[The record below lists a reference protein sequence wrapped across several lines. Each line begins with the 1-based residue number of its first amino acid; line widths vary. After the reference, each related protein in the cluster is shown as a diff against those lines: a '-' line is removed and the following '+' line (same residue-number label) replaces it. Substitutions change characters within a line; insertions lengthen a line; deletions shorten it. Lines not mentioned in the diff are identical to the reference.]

1 MLAVFA
7 GDDAQEPPR
16 RHLPRLQRIAA
27 QGHFHVLAADV
38 AQRVGK
44 LELRRCLRLQLLNL
58 LLPVGNLFLD
68 LVRLGLLLAFPD
80 FVVQGI
86 DGFPG
91 VVIGV
96 YHLPVGQRRF
106 AFARV
111 VEHAGNR
118 VIILNRDR
126 IELMIVAARTRHR
139 QPKERPRK
147 SVHAIVECF
156 ALCLRDALRVAAVRG
171 ICRAQRKKAGTG
183 RCLAPHLVA
192 DDLASDELV
201 ERQIGIERANHPVA
215 ILPRLGIRPVILRPA
230 ARIAIPR
237 HVQPMPSPAFAVL
250 GPVQQ
255 GIHQH

>member
-1 MLAVFA
+1 M
-7 GDDAQEPPR
+7 
-16 RHLPRLQRIAA
+16 
-27 QGHFHVLAADV
+27 
-38 AQRVGK
+38 GK
-44 LELRRCLRLQLLNL
+44 LKFRRCLCLQLLELN
-58 LLPVGNLFLD
+58 LPVGDLFLD
-68 LVRLGLLLAFPD
+68 LVRLGLLLGFPD
-80 FVVQGI
+80 FIVQGI

-96 YHLPVGQRRF
+96 DHLLLSQRCF

-118 VIILNRDR
+118 VVILDRDR
-126 IELMIVAARTRHR
+126 IELVIVAASTRHR
-139 QPKERPRK
+139 QPEERPRK

-201 ERQIGIERANHPVA
+201 ER
-215 ILPRLGIRPVILRPA
+215 
-230 ARIAIPR
+230 
-237 HVQPMPSPAFAVL
+237 
-250 GPVQQ
+250 
-255 GIHQH
+255 